1 MWLNLGGLEGVS
13 RVPKRR
19 IPPDDLRVFRAS
31 VHRCTRE
38 GNRIVFPVSFFR
50 PVSLSKLQSRL
61 SDLGA
66 ALSVS
71 LEVTRHWNA
80 PYYRHNRPV
89 EPTRNSSFST
99 IRARPTPSMI
109 FKMPQPVA

>member
-1 MWLNLGGLEGVS
+1 MWLNLNGLERVS
-13 RVPKRR
+13 GAPERR
-19 IPPDDLRVFRAS
+19 IPPDDLSVFRAR
-31 VHRCTRE
+31 VHQCTRN
-38 GNRIVFPVSFFR
+38 GNRIVFPFCFFT

-80 PYYRHNRPV
+80 N
-89 EPTRNSSFST
+89 
-99 IRARPTPSMI
+99 
-109 FKMPQPVA
+109 